1 MRDTTS
7 TAVSALATYRL
18 TRLITTDEIFSDLR
32 MKWWKKHPPET
43 TKLGYL
49 ITCDWCTSVY
59 AASALQISRMIAPR
73 TTTALETILAFSAV
87 AGLVAAHTDS

>member
-1 MRDTTS
+1 MNNITS
-7 TAVSALATYRL
+7 TAISALATYRL
-18 TRLITTDEIFSDLR
+18 TRLITTDEILSDAR
-32 MKWWKKHPPET
+32 MKWWSKHPPET

-49 ITCDWCTSVY
+49 VTCDWCTSVY

-87 AGLVAAHTDS
+87 AGLVAAHTES